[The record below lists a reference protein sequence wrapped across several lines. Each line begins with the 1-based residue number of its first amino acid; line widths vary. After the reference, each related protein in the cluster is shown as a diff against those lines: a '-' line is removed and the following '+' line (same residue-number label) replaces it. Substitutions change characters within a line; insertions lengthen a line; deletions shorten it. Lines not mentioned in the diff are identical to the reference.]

1 MDLYSVVEEN
11 LSFPVVIAEGKH
23 LFPFRTEPL
32 SPLAPMVLLG
42 SPSGR
47 VGRRRIFLKPIPSG
61 VGFFCVLWKYL
72 DNANVGQLIKT
83 LLIQEGSN

>member
-1 MDLYSVVEEN
+1 MLEFCIAFGVGLYSVVEET

-47 VGRRRIFLKPIPSG
+47 VGRCRIFQKPIPLG
-61 VGFFCVLWKYL
+61 VGFFVSME
-72 DNANVGQLIKT
+72 NT
-83 LLIQEGSN
+83 LTTPR

>member
-1 MDLYSVVEEN
+1 MRLDQFTVAAVLEFCIAFGVDLYSVVEEN
-11 LSFPVVIAEGKH
+11 LIFPVVIAEGKH

-47 VGRRRIFLKPIPSG
+47 VGRCRIFLKPIPSG
-61 VGFFCVLWKYL
+61 VGFFVSM
-72 DNANVGQLIKT
+72 DIP
-83 LLIQEGSN
+83 